1 MFSYDHLILPEHI
14 KMSKMAQGD
23 QEDLVQLHGNQ
34 IEGDTVRNLLINK
47 LVAAAWCLATQCLTD
62 HEP

>member
-1 MFSYDHLILPEHI
+1 
-14 KMSKMAQGD
+14 MSKMAQGD
-23 QEDLVQLHGNQ
+23 QDDLVQLHGNQ

-47 LVAAAWCLATQCLTD
+47 LVAAARCLATQCLTD